1 MDKKAEISTFLKS
14 RRGRITP
21 EQAGLPSYGARR
33 VPGLRRNEVATL
45 AGVSVEYYTRL
56 ERGNLG
62 GVSDSVLDA
71 LADALR
77 LDDTERRHLFAL
89 ARTANTTSR
98 RVRKSPPVG
107 ASVRPSVARIVH
119 GMPDMPAFVR
129 NNRFDILA
137 VNALGRA
144 LHLEWFD
151 SALGEPVNSVRFV
164 FLDARA
170 RRFYTDWER
179 VARQGVGALRVQA
192 AETPYDRALSNL
204 IGELSTRSDD
214 FRTLWAAQDVHIYNE
229 GIKRFRHPVIGDLEL
244 VHEALDVVGDT
255 GLSLTVYSAEPGTPS
270 EDSLKLLANWT
281 ATATATATGQ
291 QAAENEARHQP

>member
-14 RRGRITP
+14 RRDRITP
-21 EQAGLPSYGARR
+21 EQAGLPSYGTRR

-71 LADALR
+71 LASALR
-77 LDDTERRHLFAL
+77 LDDTEREHLFTL
-89 ARTANTTSR
+89 ARAVNTSPR
-98 RVRKSPPVG
+98 RARNKTVNAAAR
-107 ASVRPSVARIVH
+107 ASVVRIVE

-137 VNALGRA
+137 ANSMARA
-144 LHLEWFD
+144 LHCEWFD

-164 FLDARA
+164 FLDPRA
-170 RRFYTDWER
+170 RQFYVDWER

-192 AETPYDRALSNL
+192 AQTPYDRELSNL
-204 IGELSTRSDD
+204 IGELSTRSDA
-214 FRTLWAAQDVHIYNE
+214 FRTLWGAQEVHVYNE
-229 GIKRFRHPVIGDLEL
+229 GSKRFRHPAIGELEL
-244 VHEALDVVGDT
+244 VHEALDVAGDT
-255 GLSLTVYSAEPGTPS
+255 GLSITVYSAEPGTPA
-270 EDSLKLLANWT
+270 EDSLKLLASWA
-281 ATATATATGQ
+281 ATNDAA
-291 QAAENEARHQP
+291 QAGNTQHEH